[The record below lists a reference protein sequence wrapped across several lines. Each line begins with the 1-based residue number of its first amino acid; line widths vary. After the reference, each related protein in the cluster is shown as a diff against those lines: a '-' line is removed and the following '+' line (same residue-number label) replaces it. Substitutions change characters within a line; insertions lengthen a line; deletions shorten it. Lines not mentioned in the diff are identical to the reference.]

1 MHPLI
6 LFKSYYQIITF
17 HLSLSL
23 SLPIYIHTSIK
34 SILNY
39 KIDME
44 VLDSRKLQ
52 LQQPHNLKEEQ
63 HFHVLAVDDSVIDRK
78 LLERLLRDSSCK
90 VTCVDSGDK
99 ALKYLGLNIDDV
111 DTNDSS
117 STEAILES
125 SSPPPPLPLQLQEGI
140 GKVNLIMTDYCMPGM
155 SGYDLLK
162 RVKGSSWKDVP
173 VVIMS
178 SENVPSRITMCLEEG
193 AEEFLLKP
201 LQISDLQKL
210 QPYFPKSLDNSSDE
224 QESTNSTSIDSS
236 DNEDVINNNNS
247 NGISKRKAMSP
258 EPPERSKPKMKGLTV
273 VV

>member
-1 MHPLI
+1 
-6 LFKSYYQIITF
+6 
-17 HLSLSL
+17 
-23 SLPIYIHTSIK
+23 
-34 SILNY
+34 
-39 KIDME
+39 ME
-44 VLDSRKLQ
+44 VVDGRELQ
-52 LQQPHNLKEEQ
+52 LQQPPQNLKEEQQ

-78 LLERLLRDSSCK
+78 LLERLLRGSSCK

-99 ALKYLGLNIDDV
+99 ALKYLGLNIDEV

-117 STEAILES
+117 TETILES
-125 SSPPPPLPLQLQEGI
+125 SSPLPLPLQLQEGI

-210 QPYFPKSLDNSSDE
+210 QPYFLKSLDNSSDE
-224 QESTNSTSIDSS
+224 HESSNSISTDSS

>member
-1 MHPLI
+1 
-6 LFKSYYQIITF
+6 
-17 HLSLSL
+17 
-23 SLPIYIHTSIK
+23 
-34 SILNY
+34 
-39 KIDME
+39 ME
-44 VLDSRKLQ
+44 VVDGRELQ
-52 LQQPHNLKEEQ
+52 LQQQQPQNLKQEQ
-63 HFHVLAVDDSVIDRK
+63 AEQNFHVLAVDDSVIDRK
-78 LLERLLRDSSCK
+78 LLERLLRGSSCK

-99 ALKYLGLNIDDV
+99 ALEYLGLNIDEV

-117 STEAILES
+117 TETILES
-125 SSPPPPLPLQLQEGI
+125 SAAIPLPLQLQEGI

-210 QPYFPKSLDNSSDE
+210 QPYFLKSLDNSSDE
-224 QESTNSTSIDSS
+224 HESSSISTDSS
-236 DNEDVINNNNS
+236 DNEDVINNDNS

-258 EPPERSKPKMKGLTV
+258 EPPERSKPKMKGLTMV
-273 VV
+273 V